1 MGHKSHGTPAQI
13 QAEMTQAKH
22 PIKTRAGAAPFRRAI
37 RAAGFALA
45 FAATAGFALPP
56 QPAAAQ
62 GRPGLSIIRDTEIE
76 QLMRDYT
83 RPLLKAANLGQQ
95 NIEVVIINDR
105 RFNAFVMD
113 GRRIFVNAGAIMEAQ
128 VPNEIIGVLAHEI
141 GHIQGGHLSR
151 LRQEMAR
158 AQTQAILAMILG
170 MGAAVAASRGGA
182 DIGNASAAI
191 LGPQSAV
198 LRSFLAYQRSQ
209 EEQADRAGVR
219 LLDATGQSSKG
230 MSETFKRMAD
240 QALFA
245 AQRADPYFQ
254 SHPMP
259 AERVQ
264 ALSTLARTSPNWDRK
279 DSPEMQLRH
288 DLARAKLYGFL
299 EPYATTLRRY
309 PQSNNSLPA
318 RYARAISTFRHS
330 NLRSAVAQID
340 ALIAERPNQAAFHEL
355 KGQALLEGGQPAA
368 AIAPLRRAVQLSQ
381 HPALV
386 QVMLAKALNATGNKQ
401 YAQETVRLLRVAL
414 AREPELPDGH
424 MQLAMAYGRMGDL
437 GQADLAAAQAA
448 FARGEH
454 KTASMLANRA
464 KSRLP
469 VGSPAWIRADD
480 LATFKP
486 PKKGFGR

>member
-1 MGHKSHGTPAQI
+1 
-13 QAEMTQAKH
+13 MTKADP
-22 PIKTRAGAAPFRRAI
+22 PIKTTSKPPRRKRFG
-37 RAAGFALA
+37 RAAGFVLA
-45 FAATAGFALPP
+45 FVATAALTLPP

-62 GRPGLSIIRDTEIE
+62 RKQGGVSIIRDTEIE

-83 RPLLKAANLGQQ
+83 RPLLRAAKLAQQ

-113 GRRIFVNAGAIMEAQ
+113 GRRIFVNAGAIMESE

-141 GHIQGGHLSR
+141 GHIAGGHLSR

-158 AQTQAILAMILG
+158 AQTQAIIAMILG
-170 MGAAVAASRGGA
+170 MGAAVAAGRGGA

-191 LGPQSAV
+191 LGPQSAIM
-198 LRSFLAYQRSQ
+198 RSLLAYQRNQ

-219 LLDATGQSSKG
+219 FLDATGQSPKG
-230 MSETFKRMAD
+230 MSDTFKRMAD
-240 QALFA
+240 RALFA

-264 ALSTLARTSPNWDRK
+264 ALSTLARTSPHWDRT
-279 DSPEMQLRH
+279 DPPELQLRH

-309 PQSNNSLPA
+309 PQSNTSLPA
-318 RYARAISTFRHS
+318 RYARAIATFRHA

-340 ALIAERPNQAAFHEL
+340 ALIAERPNHASFHEL

-368 AIAPLRRAVQLSQ
+368 AVAPLRRAVQLSGQ
-381 HPALV
+381 PALV
-386 QVMLAKALNATGNKQ
+386 QVMLAKALNATGNKSVS
-401 YAQETVRLLRVAL
+401 QESIRLLRAAL
-414 AREPELPDGH
+414 AREPELPDGY
-424 MQLAMAYGRMGDL
+424 MQLAMAYGRMGDI
-437 GQADLAAAQAA
+437 GQADLASAQAA
-448 FARGEH
+448 FARGDH
-454 KTASMLANRA
+454 KTARELANRA
-464 KSRLP
+464 KGRLP
-469 VGSPAWIRADD
+469 VGSPGWIRADD
-480 LATFKP
+480 IATYKP
-486 PKKGFGR
+486 PSKGFGR